1 MSMLFQGRLELLRRH
16 FLMTNLIFIG
26 VAIIS
31 REYEPGFLYC
41 SHWFYSSLADDDEFF
56 YLYGI
61 LCCMVLD
68 FLV

>member
-1 MSMLFQGRLELLRRH
+1 MM
-16 FLMTNLIFIG
+16 NLIFIG

-61 LCCMVLD
+61 LCYMVLD